1 MAETTLDTAIRL
13 LDLRDTPL
21 SVDEVLAAVRDAG
34 SGGTA
39 VFVGT
44 VRDDDS
50 VDSTEA
56 VVLSHDESYEAGR
69 HKFVGEL
76 KLESTG
82 PFGYTVRVLP
92 RHDLLVRPAELGLVA
107 WPERPEPEHR

>member
-1 MAETTLDTAIRL
+1 MAETALDTAIRL

-44 VRDDDS
+44 VRDDDGGK
-50 VDSTEA
+50 A
-56 VVLSHDESYEAGR
+56 V
-69 HKFVGEL
+69 
-76 KLESTG
+76 TG
-82 PFGYTVRVLP
+82 LGYSAHP
-92 RHDLLVRPAELGLVA
+92 SAA
-107 WPERPEPEHR
+107 AA